1 MDMRKRAPWKAMV
14 PVVLAVFLFSCAG
27 ISISPGA
34 RADFEAGLAF
44 FNQGKFQEALPY
56 FEKAVTAEPEF
67 YEAHL
72 YLGRTYLNMKNY
84 SKAVPSLRS
93 AYHLSPDSF
102 KKQIVDILID
112 ALLGA
117 AFSEVK
123 NGNYEGSLS
132 YLRELLSVE
141 PKAKK
146 VKEEISNV
154 LVAVAMSLFMK
165 GDVRDAAKLF
175 GDAIK
180 EDPNNAKA
188 YMGLARALLKSGA
201 IADAIEAAQKALSLD
216 PTSNEALNVMKDM
229 MR

>member
-1 MDMRKRAPWKAMV
+1 MRTKRTFLKILV
-14 PVVLAVFLFSCAG
+14 PVVLTAFFFSCAG
-27 ISISPGA
+27 AFINPAA
-34 RADFEAGLAF
+34 RADFEAGLVL
-44 FNQGKFQEALPY
+44 FNQGKFGEALPF
-56 FEKAVTAEPEF
+56 FEKAAVAEPDY

-72 YLGRTYLNMKNY
+72 YLGRTYLNMKSY
-84 SKAVPSLRS
+84 AKALPSLRT
-93 AYHLSPDSF
+93 AYRLSPQDF
-102 KKQIVDILID
+102 KGQIVDILID

-123 NGNYEGSLS
+123 KGNYEGSLS

-154 LVAVAMSLFMK
+154 LVAVATSLFMK
-165 GDVRDAAKLF
+165 GDVRDAVKLF

-180 EDPNNAKA
+180 ENPDNAKA
-188 YMGLARALLKSGA
+188 YMGLARALLKTGA
-201 IADAIEAAQKALSLD
+201 IPDAIEAAQKALTLD
-216 PTSNEALNVMKDM
+216 PTSNEAFNVMKDM